1 MSPSRLLCFYEFIR
15 LSLPL
20 VLKRIAILSLFFLS
34 YGALLAHNM
43 VPHSH
48 AKVQKAEASHHHHS
62 DQKHQHEHEKHGEE
76 NPLVDWFSDIVH
88 VPGSD
93 NSISNH
99 TVSAF
104 YKTLFSGVEFVAPV
118 ALSLELLFIPPGDF
132 PTPVPEKRAHNF
144 AITNALLRAPPV
156 A

>member
-1 MSPSRLLCFYEFIR
+1 MRILI
-15 LSLPL
+15 
-20 VLKRIAILSLFFLS
+20 KRIAILSLFFLS

-48 AKVQKAEASHHHHS
+48 AKEQKAEVSHHHHT
-62 DQKHQHEHEKHGEE
+62 DQKHQHGHEKQGEG
-76 NPLVDWFSDIVH
+76 NQLVDWFSDIVH
-88 VPGSD
+88 VPDSD

-132 PTPVPEKRAHNF
+132 PTPFQKSEHVTFR
-144 AITNALLRAPPV
+144 LRMHYYGHLR
-156 A
+156 